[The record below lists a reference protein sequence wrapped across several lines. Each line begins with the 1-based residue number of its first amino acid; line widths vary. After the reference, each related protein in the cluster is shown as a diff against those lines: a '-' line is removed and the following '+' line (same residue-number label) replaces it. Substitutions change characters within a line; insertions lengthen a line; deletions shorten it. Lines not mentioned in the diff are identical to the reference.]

1 MTEPAI
7 TPELVAKHNL
17 TPEEYAHA
25 KEILGGREPSYTE
38 LGIFSVMWSEHC
50 SYKNTRPLLKTFP
63 TKSPKILVGAGEEN
77 AGIIDIGDGLAIAF
91 KIESHNHPSA
101 VEPFQGAATGVGGIV
116 RDIFTMGARPVCAVN
131 SLRFGPITK
140 EIIPKNGKN
149 KSIESVQ
156 ITQAGKIH
164 FGVEVIILSEQQ
176 IAADVIAAVPTHIA
190 KKYHVVPVSKKK
202 NSLTIALADPSDF
215 ATIDNLTHLLQSE
228 LEIKTSSPE
237 EIEAA
242 IKKYYSGNSETNGV
256 QNQIANN
263 RRLFAEVVSGI
274 AHYGNCFGIPTIAG
288 EVYFD
293 KSYEGNPLVN
303 AFCLG
308 VLRHEQIARGAA
320 KGIGNPVFYVGPA
333 TGRDGLAGAAFA
345 SKDLTEESAEQQR
358 GAVQVGDPFMEKLV
372 CEACLE
378 LLATGCVAGI
388 QDMGAAGLTCS
399 TCETAA
405 RAGTGIEIELDKV
418 PQRAPNM
425 TSYEIMLSESQERM
439 LIIVHK
445 GREAE
450 VKRIFDKWDLPWA
463 EVGFV
468 TDTGRMVVRHGGKI
482 VADIPAKKIA
492 DESPVYQRESSEPEY
507 LKAVRAFR
515 LDGIPDTKTP
525 ADDLKKLLAW
535 PSIASKNWVYRQ
547 YDHQVRDGSV
557 VLPGSDAAVI
567 RIKSDSLPVM
577 GGTGDSPVASGNLP
591 EASGRLVA
599 GQNRPVACSTQIPE
613 KLIAMTVD
621 CNGVYVYLDPYEGAK
636 AVVTEACRNLAC
648 SGAVP
653 LGATDNLNMA
663 NPHKPELFWQMR
675 ESVRGLAEACK
686 FFNAPVT
693 GGNCSLYNQN
703 PSGPID
709 PTPTVAVVGIVEKL
723 EHVTTQWF
731 KDEGDAIILL
741 GEIVDANDPILGLGG
756 SAYLQVIH
764 GKKTGSP
771 PRCDLETAKTLH
783 TTLLGLIQSGLVKS
797 AHDCSD
803 GGLAV
808 ALAESCISQLIAR
821 ETPRLI
827 GATIDLSKVGQAS
840 SLSEKET
847 HRQDACATMR
857 LDAFLFGETQSRVVI
872 SCKPLDTVKVVE
884 RAKLMGVPAIQIG
897 KVGGDK
903 LTVKTTSGEFSAPLI
918 ELHDAWWNSIAR
930 AMA

>member
-17 TPEEYAHA
+17 TPDEYQ
-25 KEILGGREPSYTE
+25 KILEILGRAPGYTE

-63 TKSPKILVGAGEEN
+63 TKSKKILVGAGEEN

-101 VEPFQGAATGVGGIV
+101 VEPLQGAATGVGGIV
-116 RDIFTMGARPVCAVN
+116 RDIFTMGARPICAIN
-131 SLRFGPITK
+131 SLRFG
-140 EIIPKNGKN
+140 E
-149 KSIESVQ
+149 
-156 ITQAGKIH
+156 
-164 FGVEVIILSEQQ
+164 LSNP
-176 IAADVIAAVPTHIA
+176 DV
-190 KKYHVVPVSKKK
+190 
-202 NSLTIALADPSDF
+202 
-215 ATIDNLTHLLQSE
+215 
-228 LEIKTSSPE
+228 
-237 EIEAA
+237 
-242 IKKYYSGNSETNGV
+242 
-256 QNQIANN
+256 
-263 RRLFAEVVSGI
+263 RRLFSGVVSGI

-345 SKDLTEESAEQQR
+345 SQDLTEESAEQQR

-378 LLATGCVAGI
+378 LLATGAVAGI

-418 PQRAPNM
+418 PQRAPGM
-425 TSYEIMLSESQERM
+425 SSYEIMLSESQERM

-445 GREAE
+445 GREEE

-463 EVGFV
+463 EIGFV
-468 TDTGRMVVRHGGKI
+468 TDTGWMVVKQHGRI

-492 DESPVYQRESSEPEY
+492 DESPVYQRESQEPEY
-507 LKAVRAFR
+507 LKDVRAFR
-515 LDGIPDTKTP
+515 LDGIADTKNP
-525 ADDLKKLLAW
+525 ADDLKMLLAW

-547 YDHQVRDGSV
+547 YDHMVRDGSV
-557 VLPGSDAAVI
+557 VCPGSDAAVI
-567 RIKSDSLPVM
+567 RIKSDSLPETS
-577 GGTGDSPVASGNLP
+577 GGKS
-591 EASGRLVA
+591 
-599 GQNRPVACSTQIPE
+599 IPE
-613 KLIAMTVD
+613 KLVALTVD
-621 CNGVYVYLDPYEGAK
+621 CNGAYVYLDPYEGGK
-636 AVVTEACRNLAC
+636 IAVAEACRNLAC

-653 LGATDNLNMA
+653 LGVTDNLNFG
-663 NPHKPELFWQMR
+663 NPMKPELFWQLK
-675 ESVRGLAEACK
+675 ESVRGLAEACRA
-686 FFNAPVT
+686 FNAPVT
-693 GGNCSLYNQN
+693 GGNCSLYNQS
-703 PSGPID
+703 PAGPID
-709 PTPTVAVVGIVEKL
+709 PTPTVAVVGIIEKS
-723 EHVTTQWF
+723 EFVTTQWF

-741 GEIVDANDPILGLGG
+741 GAIADKNDPLLGLGG
-756 SAYLQVIH
+756 SAYLQVVH
-764 GKKTGSP
+764 GKKTGTP
-771 PRCDLETAKTLH
+771 PRCDLDTAKILH
-783 TTLLGLIQSGLVKS
+783 TTLLGLIQSGLIKS
-797 AHDCSD
+797 AHDCSE

-808 ALAESCISQLIAR
+808 AIAESCISQLVAR

-827 GATIDLSKVGQAS
+827 GAQIDLSQFK
-840 SLSEKET
+840 
-847 HRQDACATMR
+847 DFR
-857 LDAFLFGETQSRVVI
+857 LDALLFGESQSRIII
-872 SCKPLDTVKVVE
+872 SCAPMDTVKVVE
-884 RAKLMGVPAIQIG
+884 RAKLMGVPAVQIG

-903 LTVKTTSGEFSAPLI
+903 LNVKTANGEFSTPLA

>member
-7 TPELVAKHNL
+7 TSELVAKHGL

-25 KEILGGREPSYTE
+25 REILGGRDPSYTE

-116 RDIFTMGARPVCAVN
+116 RDIFTMGARPICSVN
-131 SLRFGPITK
+131 SLRFGPIVK
-140 EIIPKNGKN
+140 VGD
-149 KSIESVQ
+149 
-156 ITQAGKIH
+156 
-164 FGVEVIILSEQQ
+164 
-176 IAADVIAAVPTHIA
+176 DVR
-190 KKYHVVPVSKKK
+190 
-202 NSLTIALADPSDF
+202 SLTSKSETD
-215 ATIDNLTHLLQSE
+215 QS
-228 LEIKTSSPE
+228 LVTSTPTNQE
-237 EIEAA
+237 EEAA
-242 IKKYYSGNSETNGV
+242 LK
-256 QNQIANN
+256 NN
-263 RRLFAEVVSGI
+263 RRLFAGVVAGI

-345 SKDLTEESAEQQR
+345 SQDLTEESAEQQR

-378 LLATGCVAGI
+378 LLATGAVAGI

-425 TSYEIMLSESQERM
+425 SSYEIMLSESQERM

-445 GREAE
+445 GREEE
-450 VKRIFDKWDLPWA
+450 VKRIFDKWDLPWS
-463 EVGFV
+463 EIGFV
-468 TDTGRMVVRHGGKI
+468 TDSGRMVVKHHGKV

-492 DESPVYQRESSEPEY
+492 DESPVYQREAQEPAY
-507 LKAVRAFR
+507 LQAVRAFR
-515 LDGIPDTKTP
+515 LDGISDLRDPMP
-525 ADDLKKLLAW
+525 ALKNLLAW
-535 PSIASKNWVYRQ
+535 PTIASKNWVYRQ
-547 YDHQVRDGSV
+547 YDHMVRNGSAV
-557 VLPGSDAAVI
+557 NPGSDAAVL
-567 RIKSDSLPVM
+567 RIKADSLPELSQGSTESRPTGFDEKYIAISVDGN
-577 GGTGDSPVASGNLP
+577 GG
-591 EASGRLVA
+591 
-599 GQNRPVACSTQIPE
+599 
-613 KLIAMTVD
+613 
-621 CNGVYVYLDPYEGAK
+621 YVYLDPYEGGK
-636 AVVTEACRNLAC
+636 TVVAEAARNLAC

-653 LGATDNLNMA
+653 LGATDNLNYG
-663 NPHKPELFWQMR
+663 NPHKPELFWQLR

-686 FFNAPVT
+686 AFNAPIT

-703 PSGPID
+703 PNGPID
-709 PTPTVAVVGIVEKL
+709 PTPTVAMVGIIEKA
-723 EHVTTQWF
+723 EHITTQWF
-731 KDEGDAIILL
+731 KDEGDAILLL
-741 GEIVDANDPILGLGG
+741 GDAVDMADPLQGLGG
-756 SAYLQVIH
+756 SAYLQVEH
-764 GKKTGSP
+764 RLKTGTP
-771 PRCDLETAKTLH
+771 PRCDLEKEKALH
-783 TTLLGLIQSGLVKS
+783 LGLRSLIHSGVVKS
-797 AHDCSD
+797 AHDCSE

-808 ALAESCISQLIAR
+808 ALAESCVSQLLAR

-827 GATIDLSKVGQAS
+827 GANVDLSGLFAS
-840 SLSEKET
+840 TS
-847 HRQDACATMR
+847 AAVR
-857 LDAFLFGETQSRVVI
+857 LDALLFGETQGRIVI
-872 SCKPLDTVKVVE
+872 TTSALNAGKVLAQ
-884 RAKLMGVPAIQIG
+884 AKILGIPAARIG
-897 KVGGDK
+897 TVGGDA
-903 LTVKTTSGEFSAPLI
+903 LAIKTAQGEWSSPVSG
-918 ELHDAWWNSIAR
+918 LHDAWWNAIAR

>member
-25 KEILGGREPSYTE
+25 REILGGREPSYTE

-77 AGIIDIGDGLAIAF
+77 AGIIDIGDGLAMAF

-131 SLRFGPITK
+131 SLRFGPIVENENEMGSARVSRAESGVAPDSSMTQTSQK
-140 EIIPKNGKN
+140 NNLDERGFRRDAENGTRDACAPQNEIS
-149 KSIESVQ
+149 KSQ
-156 ITQAGKIH
+156 IQ
-164 FGVEVIILSEQQ
+164 
-176 IAADVIAAVPTHIA
+176 
-190 KKYHVVPVSKKK
+190 
-202 NSLTIALADPSDF
+202 
-215 ATIDNLTHLLQSE
+215 
-228 LEIKTSSPE
+228 
-237 EIEAA
+237 
-242 IKKYYSGNSETNGV
+242 
-256 QNQIANN
+256 NN
-263 RRLFAEVVSGI
+263 RRLFAGVVSGI

-515 LDGIPDTKTP
+515 LDGIADTKNP
-525 ADDLKKLLAW
+525 AEDLKKLLAW

-567 RIKSDSLPVM
+567 RIKSDSIPVM
-577 GGTGDSPVASGNLP
+577 TAELKAKVGDEKVS
-591 EASGRLVA
+591 
-599 GQNRPVACSTQIPE
+599 E

-648 SGAVP
+648 SGAIP

-675 ESVRGLAEACK
+675 ESVRGLAEACR

-709 PTPTVAVVGIVEKL
+709 PTPTVAVVGIVEKP
-723 EHVTTQWF
+723 EHITTQWF
-731 KDEGDAIILL
+731 KDEDDAIILL
-741 GEIVDANDPILGLGG
+741 GEIVDASDPIFGLGG

-764 GKKTGSP
+764 GRKTGSP
-771 PRCDLETAKTLH
+771 PRCDLEIAKTLH

-827 GATIDLSKVGQAS
+827 GATIDLSAIKGV
-840 SLSEKET
+840 
-847 HRQDACATMR
+847 R
-857 LDAFLFGETQSRVVI
+857 LDALLFGETQSRIVI
-872 SCKPLDTVKVVE
+872 SCKPLDAVKVVE
-884 RAKLMGVPAIQIG
+884 RAKLMGVPAMQIG

-903 LTVKTTSGEFSAPLI
+903 LTMKTTAGEFSAPLT
-918 ELHDAWWNSIAR
+918 ESHDAWWNSIAR

>member
-17 TPEEYAHA
+17 TPEEYAN
-25 KEILGGREPSYTE
+25 IQRLLGRTPSYTE

-116 RDIFTMGARPVCAVN
+116 RDIFTMGARPICAVN
-131 SLRFGPITK
+131 SLRFGPICSGGLR
-140 EIIPKNGKN
+140 P
-149 KSIESVQ
+149 
-156 ITQAGKIH
+156 
-164 FGVEVIILSEQQ
+164 
-176 IAADVIAAVPTHIA
+176 P
-190 KKYHVVPVSKKK
+190 
-202 NSLTIALADPSDF
+202 
-215 ATIDNLTHLLQSE
+215 
-228 LEIKTSSPE
+228 
-237 EIEAA
+237 EIEERRSQSAA
-242 IKKYYSGNSETNGV
+242 TEEVAALK
-256 QNQIANN
+256 NN
-263 RRLFAEVVSGI
+263 RRLFAGVVAGI

-345 SKDLTEESAEQQR
+345 SQDLTEESAEQQR

-378 LLATGCVAGI
+378 LLATGAVAGI

-425 TSYEIMLSESQERM
+425 SSYEIMLSESQERM

-445 GREAE
+445 GREEE
-450 VKRIFDKWDLPWA
+450 VKRIFDKWDLPWS
-463 EVGFV
+463 EVGVV

-492 DESPVYQRESSEPEY
+492 DESPVYQRDAKEPEY
-507 LKAVRAFR
+507 LKEVRAFR
-515 LDGIPDTKTP
+515 LDGIADTKNP

-535 PSIASKNWVYRQ
+535 PTVASKNWVYRQ
-547 YDHQVRDGSV
+547 YDHMVRDGSV
-557 VLPGSDAAVI
+557 VCPGSDAAVL
-567 RIKSDSLPVM
+567 RIKADSLPDLGSAPVS
-577 GGTGDSPVASGNLP
+577 GAQDGVSPSAVAVGATPAAANGTFAL
-591 EASGRLVA
+591 
-599 GQNRPVACSTQIPE
+599 PE
-613 KLIAMTVD
+613 KLIAMSVD
-621 CNGVYVYLDPYEGAK
+621 GNGTYVYLDPYEGGK
-636 AVVTEACRNLAC
+636 IVVTEACRNLAC

-653 LGATDNLNMA
+653 LGTTDNLNM
-663 NPHKPELFWQMR
+663 PSPMKPELFWQIE
-675 ESVRGLAEACK
+675 ESVRGLAEACRA
-686 FFNAPVT
+686 FNAPVT
-693 GGNCSLYNQN
+693 GGNCSLYNQSPN
-703 PSGPID
+703 GPID
-709 PTPTVAVVGIVEKL
+709 PTPTVVVVGLIEKP

-741 GEIVDANDPILGLGG
+741 GEIVDKADPVLGLGG
-756 SAYLQVIH
+756 SAYLQVVH

-771 PRCDLETAKTLH
+771 PRCDFETAKTLH

-797 AHDCSD
+797 AHDCSE

-808 ALAESCISQLIAR
+808 SLAESCISQLVAR

-827 GATIDLSKVGQAS
+827 GANIDLTAIK
-840 SLSEKET
+840 
-847 HRQDACATMR
+847 DIR
-857 LDAFLFGETQSRVVI
+857 LDALLFGETQSRIVI
-872 SCKPLDTVKVVE
+872 TCKRLDAVKVVE
-884 RAKLMGVPAIQIG
+884 RAKLMGVPAVEIG

-903 LTVKTTSGEFSAPLI
+903 LTIKTASGEFSNPVT
-918 ELHDAWWNSIAR
+918 ELHDAWWNSIAQV
-930 AMA
+930 MA